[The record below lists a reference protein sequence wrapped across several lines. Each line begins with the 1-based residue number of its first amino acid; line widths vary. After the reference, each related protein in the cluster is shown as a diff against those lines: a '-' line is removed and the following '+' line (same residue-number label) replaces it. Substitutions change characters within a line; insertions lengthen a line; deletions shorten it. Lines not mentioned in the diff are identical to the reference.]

1 MTIKSAIAKYIRGSI
16 PNNDNV
22 KTPLESME
30 LQFQGSNNALATTL
44 MANLSLM
51 TCDVSY
57 RCTGATH
64 GDEG

>member
-1 MTIKSAIAKYIRGSI
+1 MTIKSSIAKNIRVSI

-30 LQFQGSNNALATTL
+30 QQFQGSDNALATTL
-44 MANLSLM
+44 MENLSTM

>member
-1 MTIKSAIAKYIRGSI
+1 MTIKSTIAKNIHGSI
-16 PNNDNV
+16 PNNNNV

-30 LQFQGSNNALATTL
+30 QQFQGSDNALATTL
-44 MANLSLM
+44 MANLSSM

-57 RCTGATH
+57 WCMGATH